1 MDFQGLL
8 FKICTMAPPIVLAIT
23 VHEAAHAYAAYR
35 LGDTTAQ
42 RAGRLSLNP
51 LRHVDLFG
59 TVLVPAALLSMNL
72 PGFGW
77 AKPVPIDPGRLRDP
91 KRDVFWVAAAG
102 PASNALMAI
111 LWTALFKLVF
121 NPADDVPMT
130 ALESM
135 FWIGIGINLALMTFN
150 LLPLPPLDGGRI
162 AMSLLPVPWARKLGR
177 VEPFGFLVLLGLLYF
192 GFLDRVLSPLLE
204 IQVGFLFRIFR
215 MLPSV

>member
-1 MDFQGLL
+1 MDFQRLL
-8 FKICTMAPPIVLAIT
+8 FRICTEALPIVLAIT

-59 TVLVPAALLSMNL
+59 TLLVPAVLLSMNL

-77 AKPVPIDPGRLRDP
+77 AKPVPIDPSRLRNP
-91 KRDVFWVAAAG
+91 RRDVLWVAAAG
-102 PASNALMAI
+102 PASNVLMAI
-111 LWTALFKLVF
+111 LWTALLKLVF
-121 NPADDVPMT
+121 TPADGVPMT

-135 FWIGIGINLALMTFN
+135 FWTGVVINLALMTFN

-162 AMSLLPVPWARKLGR
+162 AMSLLPLPLARKLGR

-192 GFLDRVLSPLLE
+192 GFLDRILSPLLE
-204 IQVGFLFRIFR
+204 IQVGFLSRIFHL
-215 MLPSV
+215 LPSI